1 MAEMV
6 VTPTIKLGSV
16 TRIPEGQG
24 RCYVVGTEE
33 IAVFRQ
39 RDGRLFDAQNLCPHL
54 KGPLCE
60 GVAGGGHVICP
71 LHGHRFNLE
80 DGTSSEAAECVK
92 VYRVQEQHGQ
102 IVLSL

>member
-1 MAEMV
+1 MGSTTAP
-6 VTPTIKLGSV
+6 PTISLGSV

-39 RDGRLFDAQNLCPHL
+39 RDGRLFAAQNLCPHRR
-54 KGPLCE
+54 GPLSE

-80 DGTSSEAAECVK
+80 DGIGSEPGECVK
-92 VYRVQEQHGQ
+92 VYRVKEQHGE